1 MRSSERGAVTI
12 HVAIALIAMLVFAG
26 VVIDNGVMYS
36 ARRQAQNSADAGALA
51 GALTLEWE
59 SLTAYTR
66 ATEAAKAFANQNAVW
81 GEFPVDAHV
90 DVTVPITCPDS
101 TPNCIRVDVL
111 RGLDNPHLGTTHGNT
126 IPTYMMG
133 IVGLGSQ
140 GVRATATAQVAAGNA
155 VKCIKPW
162 VVADKWTDNS
172 SPGGLTSGAWDQNDT
187 FDPGDVYVPGTD
199 GFFPG
204 PALPNDYGMQLVLK
218 QGDIGTWSAGW
229 SMEIDLGA
237 TGSNAYNEEI
247 EGCPTWVPTVGLS
260 DPGRQCLTRADES
273 PEEGCVG
280 VKTGMSQ
287 GPTSSGVA
295 TLIGLDPD
303 STWNTTT
310 NQIDGGC
317 MQTETCQDA
326 DGNDVSLS
334 ARVVPL
340 AIFDPAA
347 FIAGGFTG
355 TNGVAKV
362 MNLLGF
368 FVEGMCNDVYP
379 DVATRPVYCGTP
391 AEANKMVVGRLM
403 SYPGQFSGVSGAV
416 GPHTFLKIV
425 RLVQ

>member
-51 GALTLEWE
+51 GALTREWE

-204 PALPNDYGMQLVLK
+204 PALPNDYGMQ
-218 QGDIGTWSAGW
+218 
-229 SMEIDLGA
+229 
-237 TGSNAYNEEI
+237 
-247 EGCPTWVPTVGLS
+247 P
-260 DPGRQCLTRADES
+260 
-273 PEEGCVG
+273 
-280 VKTGMSQ
+280 
-287 GPTSSGVA
+287 
-295 TLIGLDPD
+295 
-303 STWNTTT
+303 
-310 NQIDGGC
+310 
-317 MQTETCQDA
+317 
-326 DGNDVSLS
+326 
-334 ARVVPL
+334 
-340 AIFDPAA
+340 
-347 FIAGGFTG
+347 
-355 TNGVAKV
+355 
-362 MNLLGF
+362 
-368 FVEGMCNDVYP
+368 
-379 DVATRPVYCGTP
+379 
-391 AEANKMVVGRLM
+391 
-403 SYPGQFSGVSGAV
+403 
-416 GPHTFLKIV
+416 
-425 RLVQ
+425 